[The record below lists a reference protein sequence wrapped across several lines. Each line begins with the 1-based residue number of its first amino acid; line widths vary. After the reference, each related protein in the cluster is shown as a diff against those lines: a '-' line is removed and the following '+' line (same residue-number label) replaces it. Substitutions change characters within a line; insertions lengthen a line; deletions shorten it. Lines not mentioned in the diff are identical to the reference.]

1 MKILIKKDIKE
12 NGNIS
17 GAVTTSALLWKKGN
31 DINYIATDFF
41 EVVEKLSEKDYYFL
55 EKGNIIFWDIYTIQK
70 I

>member
-12 NGNIS
+12 NGNII

-31 DINYIATDFF
+31 DINYITTDFP
-41 EVVEKLSEKDYYFL
+41 EVVEKLTEKEYSFL
-55 EKGNIIFWDIYTIQK
+55 EKENIIFWDIYTISK